1 MLARIPV
8 SNLLHFDRGVCLPY
22 IGVLVILCV
31 TQRSRLN
38 GETFP

>member
-8 SNLLHFDRGVCLPY
+8 SNLLHFDRGVSLQY

-31 TQRSRLN
+31 TQKSRLN